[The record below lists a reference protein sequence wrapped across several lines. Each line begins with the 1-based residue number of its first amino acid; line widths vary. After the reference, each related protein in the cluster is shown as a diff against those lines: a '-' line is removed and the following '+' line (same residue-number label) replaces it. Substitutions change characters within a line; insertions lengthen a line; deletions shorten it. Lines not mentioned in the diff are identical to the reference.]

1 MKITKKIPAI
11 DRLGCFLHLMK
22 SVTCGIVI
30 FSTHLVFFTGC
41 ATHHAQKV
49 EPTPIMQAETEIP
62 EDQLM
67 DVGILVFESKEIDE
81 ETAKEEGTH
90 PDIRKSE
97 SHFIPYHLKN
107 TLHQSSHW
115 GAVRVLPAESNSVD
129 LLVTGEIL
137 ASNGEHL
144 VLKVTVTDATG
155 KKWFTKT
162 YEQEASE
169 SMYSGNTVGKKDAFQ
184 NIYNTIA
191 NDIAKY
197 KQELDP
203 ERIKQIRTVSKLK
216 FAQDFAPEAFGD
228 YLKETKKKTLTIN
241 RLPADEDPMMD
252 RLLRIREREYM
263 YVDTLNEYYEV
274 FYNEMWPSYEDWR
287 KLSLT
292 EQKAL
297 RKIKREAMIRQ
308 LVGALLV
315 AGAIAMA
322 AGDVDNT
329 GAIQV
334 GMIVVG
340 GQVIIDG
347 FNISKEAEIHSA
359 AIQELS
365 ESFGNEMKPVVI
377 DFQGKQYELTGS
389 AEEQFKKWRE
399 LLRKIYR
406 AETGFDLNP
415 EPGPEAP
422 ESETAQ

>member
-1 MKITKKIPAI
+1 MKTAKRYLSIA
-11 DRLGCFLHLMK
+11 LACLHAL
-22 SVTCGIVI
+22 TA
-30 FSTHLVFFTGC
+30 C
-41 ATHHAQKV
+41 ATYHAQEV
-49 EPTPIMQAETEIP
+49 GPTPIMQAEQEIP
-62 EDQLM
+62 EDQLL

-90 PDIRKSE
+90 PEIRKAE

-115 GAVRVLPAESNSVD
+115 GAVRVVPAQTDSVD
-129 LLVTGEIL
+129 LMVTGEIL

-144 VLKVTVTDATG
+144 VLKVTVVDASG

-162 YEQEASE
+162 YEQEASQAN
-169 SMYSGNTVGKKDAFQ
+169 YSGNIPGTKDAFQ
-184 NIYNTIA
+184 DVYNTIA

-197 KQELDP
+197 KQNLQPAE
-203 ERIKQIRTVSKLK
+203 IKNIRTISKLK
-216 FAQDFAPEAFGD
+216 FAREFSPDAFGD
-228 YLKETKKKTLTIN
+228 HLKESKNDTLAVN

-274 FYNEMWPSYEDWR
+274 FYNQMWPSYEDWR
-287 KLSLT
+287 KLSLE

-297 RKIKREAMIRQ
+297 RKIKREAIAKQ
-308 LVGALLV
+308 VIGALLLIGAVV
-315 AGAIAMA
+315 AATQDGS
-322 AGDVDNT
+322 GNT
-329 GAIQV
+329 GGLQA
-334 GMIVVG
+334 GMVILG

-347 FNISKEAEIHSA
+347 FNVSKEAEIHSA

-365 ESFGNEMKPVVI
+365 ESFGNEMQPVVM

-399 LLRKIYR
+399 LLRKIYE

-415 EPGPEAP
+415 EPEAETQ
-422 ESETAQ
+422 ESESVQ

>member
-1 MKITKKIPAI
+1 MKT
-11 DRLGCFLHLMK
+11 
-22 SVTCGIVI
+22 VI
-30 FSTHLVFFTGC
+30 RYVSIALIYLIFFSGC
-41 ATHHAQKV
+41 ATYHAQEV
-49 EPTPIMQAETEIP
+49 GPTPIMQAEKEIP

-67 DVGILVFESKEIDE
+67 DVGVLVFESKEIDE
-81 ETAKEEGTH
+81 ETAKKEGTH
-90 PDIRKSE
+90 PDIRKAE

-107 TLHQSSHW
+107 TLNQSSHW
-115 GAVRVLPAESNSVD
+115 GAVRVLPAETDSVD
-129 LLVTGEIL
+129 LLVSGEIL
-137 ASNGEHL
+137 ESNGEHL
-144 VLKVTVTDATG
+144 VLKVDVTDATG
-155 KKWFTKT
+155 KRWFTKN

-169 SMYSGNTVGKKDAFQ
+169 AMYSGNTTGKKDAFQ
-184 NIYNTIA
+184 GLYNTIA

-197 KQELDP
+197 KQDLPP
-203 ERIKQIRTVSKLK
+203 EEIATIRTVSKLK
-216 FAQDFAPEAFGD
+216 FARDFAPDAFGD
-228 YLKETKKKTLTIN
+228 HLKETKKATLTIN

-287 KLSLT
+287 KLSLS

-322 AGDVDNT
+322 AGDVDNS
-329 GAIQV
+329 GAIQA

-347 FNISKEAEIHSA
+347 FNVSKEAEIHSA

-365 ESFGNEMKPVVI
+365 ESFGNEMKPVVM

-389 AEEQFKKWRE
+389 AEEQFKNWRE

-415 EPGPEAP
+415 DPDEEAAEP
-422 ESETAQ
+422 ETIE

>member
-1 MKITKKIPAI
+1 MKP
-11 DRLGCFLHLMK
+11 
-22 SVTCGIVI
+22 VTCGLVI
-30 FSTHLVFFTGC
+30 FTTVLIFITGC
-41 ATHHAQKV
+41 ATYHAQKV
-49 EPTPIMQAETEIP
+49 EPTPIMQAETQIP

-67 DVGILVFESKEIDE
+67 DVGILVFESKELDE
-81 ETAKEEGTH
+81 ETAKQEGTH
-90 PDIRKSE
+90 PDIRKAE
-97 SHFIPYHLKN
+97 CHYIPYHLKN
-107 TLHQSSHW
+107 TLQQSSHW
-115 GAVRVLPAESNSVD
+115 GAVRVLPAQTNSVD
-129 LLVTGEIL
+129 LLVAGKIL

-144 VLKVTVTDATG
+144 VLEVSVTDSTG
-155 KKWFTKT
+155 KKWFSKT

-169 SMYSGNTVGKKDAFQ
+169 SMYSGNTVGKKEAFQ
-184 NIYNTIA
+184 NIYNSIA

-197 KQELDP
+197 KQELSPKD
-203 ERIKQIRTVSKLK
+203 IKDIRTVSKLK
-216 FAQDFAPEAFGD
+216 FARDFAPEAFGD
-228 YLKETKKKTLTIN
+228 YLKETKKKNLTIN

-263 YVDTLNEYYEV
+263 YVDTLNEYYEN

-297 RKIKREAMIRQ
+297 RKIKREALTRQ
-308 LVGALLV
+308 LIGALLI

-322 AGDVDNT
+322 AGDVNNT

-334 GMIVVG
+334 GMVVVG

-365 ESFGNEMKPVVI
+365 ESFGNEMKPVVME
-377 DFQGKQYELTGS
+377 FEGKQYELTGS

-406 AETGFDLNP
+406 AETGYDLNP
-415 EPGPEAP
+415 ESDEEAAGPQ
-422 ESETAQ
+422 SDQ

>member
-1 MKITKKIPAI
+1 MKTAKRYLSIA
-11 DRLGCFLHLMK
+11 LAFLHTL
-22 SVTCGIVI
+22 TA
-30 FSTHLVFFTGC
+30 C
-41 ATHHAQKV
+41 ATYHAQEV
-49 EPTPIMQAETEIP
+49 GPTPIMQAEQEIP
-62 EDQLM
+62 EDQLL

-90 PDIRKSE
+90 PEIRKAE

-115 GAVRVLPAESNSVD
+115 GAVRVVPAQTDSVD
-129 LLVTGEIL
+129 LMVTGEIL
-137 ASNGEHL
+137 ESNGEHL
-144 VLKVTVTDATG
+144 VIKVTVADASG

-169 SMYSGNTVGKKDAFQ
+169 ANYSGNIPGKKDAFQ
-184 NIYNTIA
+184 DVYNTIA

-197 KQELDP
+197 KQDLQPAE
-203 ERIKQIRTVSKLK
+203 IKNIRTISKLK
-216 FAQDFAPEAFGD
+216 FAREFAPDAFGD
-228 YLKETKKKTLTIN
+228 HLKESKNDTLAVN

-274 FYNEMWPSYEDWR
+274 FYNQMWPSYEDWR
-287 KLSLT
+287 KLSLA

-297 RKIKREAMIRQ
+297 KKIKREAITKQ
-308 LVGALLV
+308 VIGALLLIGAVV
-315 AGAIAMA
+315 AATQDSSG
-322 AGDVDNT
+322 NT
-329 GAIQV
+329 GGLQA
-334 GMIVVG
+334 GMVILG

-347 FNISKEAEIHSA
+347 FNVSKEAEIHSA

-365 ESFGNEMKPVVI
+365 ESFGNEMQPVVM

-399 LLRKIYR
+399 LLRKIYK
-406 AETGFDLNP
+406 AETGFDLNQ
-415 EPGPEAP
+415 EPDEN
-422 ESETAQ
+422 TAEP